1 MHNSCHSSFLFC
13 RSLSCLGHVCSL
25 ADFSASRHVCS
36 VPQLVYCLF
45 AADSTIPRKCPAYSS
60 IFCTSSCVCLQKQQ
74 CCVLKSLSL
83 RACAEFV
90 HVFLCHTFLQST
102 FLLSTFL
109 HSAIIQITSSQSTS
123 RKSTFIQ
130 VLLSKHFQLPYFQ
143 PLPSAADVSAIT
155 IRFHYFHQHSA

>member
-1 MHNSCHSSFLFC
+1 MHNSCHSLFLFC
-13 RSLSCLGHVCSL
+13 RSLSCFGHVCSL

-45 AADSTIPRKCPAYSS
+45 AADSTIPRKCLAYSS
-60 IFCTSSCVCLQKQQ
+60 ISCASSCVCLQKQQ

-83 RACAEFV
+83 RACAVFV

-109 HSAIIQITSSQSTS
+109 HSAIIQSTSSQSTS
-123 RKSTFIQ
+123 SQSTFIQ
-130 VLLSKHFQLPYFQ
+130 ALLSKAL
-143 PLPSAADVSAIT
+143 SAALFSTAA
-155 IRFHYFHQHSA
+155 FSS